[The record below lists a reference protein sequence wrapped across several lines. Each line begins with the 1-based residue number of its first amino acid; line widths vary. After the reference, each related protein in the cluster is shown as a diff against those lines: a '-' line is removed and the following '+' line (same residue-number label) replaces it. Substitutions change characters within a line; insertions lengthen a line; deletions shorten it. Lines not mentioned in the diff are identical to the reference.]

1 MRKILKIMPL
11 LLGSLLTTPVL
22 VQASESP
29 EEPASYI
36 ASNQV
41 TEEED
46 QAAALPLPKSS
57 LPASLPEV
65 EAAQIS
71 ELVDEEKIVVP
82 EASEE
87 SAQELPDPVIDQ
99 ASQNP
104 MAGNSSSGGGSPPT
118 EALDIQSKTSEA
130 DSSDLTTTPESIP
143 ASRQV
148 TDASDPN
155 EESLGQTPVEE
166 AEAKT
171 VEAIRD
177 ISNDVQWDGTAWDK
191 SGKRSPYDSDN
202 LSDEYTYPLNIKMV
216 LPRSLKQG
224 DYIDIKIMNGGNFI
238 GKKGRAEDVLYQA
251 EGMPTLSE
259 SIIEEGHILRFKVMA
274 DWQATSSTAPSFNLK
289 RMTYLDNDLLEV
301 GRSNSGGWDY
311 RPYSNVS
318 YSVPSVWL
326 GNQHKVDPW
335 MNWMD
340 NYWFPYEYDEALL
353 KKKMGQFTESN
364 RPFIDNQI
372 PQGTRH
378 KESRFILDQGQ
389 QFLQHS
395 FFHRGSDQ
403 VVFESSTAVDLSRI
417 KVYVLDY
424 QDWSD
429 ESVKATNHF
438 DNRSYIY
445 SKYLKRIELP
455 KDLYSLEQ
463 RDGRIFLTFHRKL
476 PEQSRLYYGITV
488 DQADDAMVDELK
500 FIYRGGYLREKGI
513 SRQGDTVIP
522 ATDDFFPGEFNYQQ
536 QRIVFKK
543 QNQKPWQVDSSNSLY
558 RSEQIQTDEQRFQE
572 DNLDMQGLQ
581 PLRILESLLDKRR
594 EIEYLNKDDLLLL
607 PDSFDQG
614 KLPDQPTLDL
624 EKAPIEDILKNTG
637 NWLTQASDPSN
648 NPFGPG
654 PSDRQGGVIVD
665 HEIYQNGQGQY
676 VYRLDFKAKKTIH
689 KGQFFMV
696 QANPGWRFYKGDQ
709 VPNDIILRG
718 DLIFKGLKHQENPL
732 APSPEPNPDPTCKIR
747 DSLPSLED
755 DLFEYDTYR
764 IKDVPLFRVSYTKE
778 GYLVFVA
785 LRTIEVMDDRPFII
799 GPQDSPTDEVPEAI
813 KDQWLANKKIADQ
826 FLDKQ
831 PFTFKLEKLL
841 IKNGNGTSNP
851 KVWTVFGDHTHMP
864 QASWQGRVADLKGQM
879 TVDHTGS
886 NSVRLV
892 EASIDQGV
900 FNHRIEWQTPPTGFV
915 FDKVDIS
922 NKLLKAAIDL
932 NQPSTMWVSG
942 QLPSQDTS
950 YTVTLTWKKGDQMI
964 LTSTLTVT
972 VKAPEMTQEQFS
984 SDITYTA
991 FKTMNL
997 WKYTQLYSGNCGP
1010 EMPPY
1015 LPPNPGPYPD
1025 PGPMPYPGPGPMP
1038 YPGPGPMPPLAVP
1051 DVPLALRSREESLPM
1066 LARVGAQDGHDLE
1079 IAPFNS
1085 DNYLALR
1092 GSGSFS
1098 SGGGGSSGGSG
1109 SGYSSTAREGIYMG
1123 GPLGIRDSYRVG
1135 VTSEASDRLTII
1147 GRKIWKNAP
1156 QGKLPNITLRLSREG
1171 WSDEVTLESGT
1182 LEHTWT
1188 DLLAY
1193 DEKGQFY
1200 QYRLEEVT
1208 PPEGY
1213 RSSVQGFT
1221 VTNEYIEK
1229 IKIKVTK
1236 NWIGGESITKPDV
1249 TFVLKQNN
1257 VEIKRLTLNDGDT
1270 SFVWTDLDKYDA
1282 DGNLYQYTV
1291 EEVFTSDHF
1300 RQKDEIV
1307 KDCHGFTITNEY
1319 IVPKTSIT
1327 VNKVWVGGPKAK
1339 PTITL
1344 ELLRRVTDQILNSD
1358 FDVNKHSFV
1367 EGDGSQFEEVVSTI
1381 ELVNGTTSHPWT
1393 DLPATDGAGHL
1404 YAYTVRERLLNN
1416 QDYQLSTELSG
1427 GNNIE
1432 LTNTYQPKTQI
1443 KVTKNWIG
1451 GESITKPD
1459 VTFVLKQNNVE
1470 IKRMTLKDG
1479 DTSFVWTDLD
1489 KYDTDGNLYQYTVE
1503 EVFTSDHF
1511 RQKGEI
1517 VKDCHG
1523 FTITNEYIVPKTSIT
1538 VDKVWVGGPKDKPT
1552 IQLVLMRDGQAYGK
1566 IVELKSGNTKYTWY
1580 DLDVTDK
1587 AGNVYTYSVWEAPV
1601 PGYTSTVGELVDQH
1615 VKVTNTYLP
1624 PEEPKIPKTQVKVE
1638 KVWDGG
1644 SEDRPTIT
1652 IELLRN
1658 GQVIDTIQLTNGQRS
1673 HEWPNLE
1680 AKDSLGKEYHYMVRE
1695 LAVDHYT
1702 SKVTGSMQAGYV
1714 ITNTYLPPE
1723 EPKIPKT
1730 QVKVEKVW
1738 QGGSEAR
1745 PTITI
1750 ELLRNGQ
1757 VIDTIQLTNGQ
1768 LNHEWSDLEA
1778 KDSSGKD
1785 YHYTVRELAV
1795 DHYTSK
1801 VTGSMQ
1807 AGYVI
1812 TNTYLP
1818 PEEPKISK
1826 TQVKVEKVWEGGSED
1841 RPTITIELLRNGQV
1855 IDTIQLTN
1863 GQLSHE
1869 WPDLEAKDSEG
1880 QAYLYTVRELAV
1892 DHYISQVTGSMQAGY
1907 VITNSYL
1914 PPEEPKIPNEP
1925 EEPDQP
1931 ILKSSLPATGESDLT
1946 AIWLIAILLVFMG
1959 FCLIFD
1965 FSNVN
1970 SL

>member
-1 MRKILKIMPL
+1 MRKILKIIPL
-11 LLGSLLTTPVL
+11 LLGSLLTTPVM
-22 VQASESP
+22 VQASESS

-41 TEEED
+41 SKEED

-71 ELVDEEKIVVP
+71 ELVDEERTALP

-87 SAQELPDPVIDQ
+87 SAQELADPMIDQ
-99 ASQNP
+99 VSQDP
-104 MAGNSSSGGGSPPT
+104 MAGNSSSGGGAPPNK
-118 EALDIQSKTSEA
+118 ASDIQSTTSEE
-130 DSSDLTTTPESIP
+130 DPSDFKSTPESIP
-143 ASRQV
+143 ASRQA
-148 TDASDPN
+148 TGSPDPS
-155 EESLGQTPVEE
+155 EESLGQDPAEE
-166 AEAKT
+166 AGSKT

-177 ISNDVQWDGTAWDK
+177 ITNDVQWDGTAWDK

-202 LSDEYTYPLNIKMV
+202 LSDEYTYPLDIKMV

-238 GKKGRAEDVLYQA
+238 GKKGRAEDVLYQS

-259 SIIEEGHILRFKVMA
+259 SIIEEGHILRFMVMA

-311 RPYSNVS
+311 RPYSYVS

-335 MNWMD
+335 MNWMGE
-340 NYWFPYEYDEALL
+340 YWFPYEYDEALL
-353 KKKMGQFTESN
+353 RKKMGQFTESN
-364 RPFIDNQI
+364 RPFIDNEI
-372 PQGTRH
+372 PQGTRY

-403 VVFESSTAVDLSRI
+403 VVFESSTAIDPARI
-417 KVYVLDY
+417 KVYVLGY
-424 QDWSD
+424 HDWSD
-429 ESVKATNHF
+429 ESVKSTNHF
-438 DNRSYIY
+438 DNRSYIH

-455 KDLYSLEQ
+455 KELYSLEQ
-463 RDGRIFLTFHRKL
+463 KDGRIFLTFHRNL
-476 PEQSRLYYGITV
+476 PKESRLYYGITV

-513 SRQGDTVIP
+513 SRQGDMVIP

-543 QNQKPWQVDSSNSLY
+543 QAQKPWQVDPSNSLY
-558 RSEQIQTDEQRFQE
+558 RSEQIMTDSQRFQT
-572 DNLDMQGLQ
+572 DDLDMQGLQ

-594 EIEYLNKDDLLLL
+594 EIGYLNKDNLLLL
-607 PDSFDQG
+607 PDSLDKG
-614 KLPDQPTLDL
+614 ELPDQPTLDP
-624 EKAPIEDILKNTG
+624 ETAPIEDILKNTG
-637 NWLTQASDPSN
+637 NWLSQAADQSN

-654 PSDRQGGVIVD
+654 PLDRQGGVIVD
-665 HEIYQNGQGQY
+665 HEIYQNGQDQY

-689 KGQFFMV
+689 KGQYFMV
-696 QANPGWRFYKGDQ
+696 QANPGWRFYQGDQ

-732 APSPEPNPDPTCKIR
+732 ALSPEPNPDPTCKIR

-764 IKDVPLFRVSYTKE
+764 MKDVPLFRVSYTKE

-785 LRTIEVMDDRPFII
+785 LRTIEVMDDRPFVI
-799 GPQDSPTDEVPEAI
+799 GPQDRPTDDVPEAI
-813 KDQWLANKKIADQ
+813 KEQWLENKKIADQ

-900 FNHRIEWQTPPTGFV
+900 FNHRIEWQTPSTDFV

-932 NQPSTMWVSG
+932 NQPSTMWISG

-997 WKYTQLYSGNCGP
+997 WKYTQLYSGYCGP

-1015 LPPNPGPYPD
+1015 LPPNPGPYPG

-1147 GRKIWKNAP
+1147 GRKIWKNTP

-1188 DLLAY
+1188 DLLAF
-1193 DEKGQFY
+1193 DEKGQLY

-1213 RSSVQGFT
+1213 RSSVQDFT

-1236 NWIGGESITKPDV
+1236 NWVGGESITKPDV

-1300 RQKDEIV
+1300 RQKGEIV

-1327 VNKVWVGGPKAK
+1327 VDKVWVGGPKVK

-1367 EGDGSQFEEVVSTI
+1367 EADGSQFEEVVSTI
-1381 ELVNGTTSHPWT
+1381 ELVNGTTSYPWT

-1404 YAYTVRERLLNN
+1404 YAYTVRERILNN
-1416 QDYQLSTELSG
+1416 QDYQLGTELSD
-1427 GNNIE
+1427 NHIE

-1443 KVTKNWIG
+1443 KVTKVWAG

-1470 IKRMTLKDG
+1470 IKRLTLKDG

-1503 EVFTSDHF
+1503 EVFKSDHF
-1511 RQKGEI
+1511 SQKGEI

-1538 VDKVWVGGPKDKPT
+1538 VDKVWVGGPEVKPT

-1566 IVELKSGNTKYTWY
+1566 IVELKSGKTDYTWY
-1580 DLDVTDK
+1580 DLEVTDK
-1587 AGNVYTYSVWEAPV
+1587 AGNRYKYSVWEAPV

-1615 VKVTNTYLP
+1615 IKV
-1624 PEEPKIPKTQVKVE
+1624 
-1638 KVWDGG
+1638 
-1644 SEDRPTIT
+1644 
-1652 IELLRN
+1652 
-1658 GQVIDTIQLTNGQRS
+1658 
-1673 HEWPNLE
+1673 
-1680 AKDSLGKEYHYMVRE
+1680 
-1695 LAVDHYT
+1695 
-1702 SKVTGSMQAGYV
+1702 
-1714 ITNTYLPPE
+1714 TNTYLPPE

-1768 LNHEWSDLEA
+1768 
-1778 KDSSGKD
+1778 
-1785 YHYTVRELAV
+1785 R
-1795 DHYTSK
+1795 
-1801 VTGSMQ
+1801 
-1807 AGYVI
+1807 
-1812 TNTYLP
+1812 
-1818 PEEPKISK
+1818 
-1826 TQVKVEKVWEGGSED
+1826 
-1841 RPTITIELLRNGQV
+1841 
-1855 IDTIQLTN
+1855 
-1863 GQLSHE
+1863 SHE
-1869 WPDLEAKDSEG
+1869 WPKIDLSVQVLKFVI
-1880 QAYLYTVRELAV
+1880 YTL
-1892 DHYISQVTGSMQAGY
+1892 
-1907 VITNSYL
+1907 
-1914 PPEEPKIPNEP
+1914 
-1925 EEPDQP
+1925 
-1931 ILKSSLPATGESDLT
+1931 
-1946 AIWLIAILLVFMG
+1946 F
-1959 FCLIFD
+1959 
-1965 FSNVN
+1965 
-1970 SL
+1970 